1 MPELKDLS
9 REPNSNTTDR
19 ESEDPQ
25 GVDLW
30 VMPYIR
36 DSSLWPV
43 LIVLIVHVVAF
54 IAPLLLYAVRDQ
66 RIGPIIAMFFIAGM
80 TLRGFR
86 WEIRTRNEFGA
97 ISWLI
102 VVSWIASFVAAYFA
116 DRHDF
121 L

>member
-1 MPELKDLS
+1 
-9 REPNSNTTDR
+9 
-19 ESEDPQ
+19 
-25 GVDLW
+25 
-30 VMPYIR
+30 
-36 DSSLWPV
+36 
-43 LIVLIVHVVAF
+43 
-54 IAPLLLYAVRDQ
+54 
-66 RIGPIIAMFFIAGM
+66 MFFIAGM

>member
-9 REPNSNTTDR
+9 RESPPNETDR

-66 RIGPIIAMFFIAGM
+66 RTGPIIAMLFIAGM